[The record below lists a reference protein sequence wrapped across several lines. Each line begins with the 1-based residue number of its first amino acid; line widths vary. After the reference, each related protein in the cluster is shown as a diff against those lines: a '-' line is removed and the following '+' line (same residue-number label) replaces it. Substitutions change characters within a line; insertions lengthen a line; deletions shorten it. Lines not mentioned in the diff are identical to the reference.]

1 MEARR
6 EKVGTMSRKDEG
18 KERVKK
24 KKQKKPV
31 WRGTALIK
39 QHEH

>member
-24 KKQKKPV
+24 KKKKPV

>member
-24 KKQKKPV
+24 KKKILCGGA
-31 WRGTALIK
+31 R
-39 QHEH
+39 H

>member
-24 KKQKKPV
+24 KKKKTCV
-31 WRGTALIK
+31 AGHGTDKTA
-39 QHEH
+39 

>member
-24 KKQKKPV
+24 KKKPCV
-31 WRGTALIK
+31 AGHGTDKTA
-39 QHEH
+39 